1 MQKICSLMTLQHH
14 HSAVCQDN
22 WQIFIFLLSG
32 VCKCFIHHELTK
44 TNIMSTELTTP
55 DLRAPMSETLSL
67 QIAPLGWCWSSH
79 VSSPD
84 HCLKTFTNVAFSSIQ
99 HVACYTHLLCVY
111 YSCAFQFY
119 TKFTLISWMLF
130 DWVNELKD
138 VTVDLINNRLI
149 HFLV

>member
-1 MQKICSLMTLQHH
+1 MTLQHH
-14 HSAVCQDN
+14 TSAVCQDK
-22 WQIFIFLLSG
+22 WQSLKRDIYIPFVL
-32 VCKCFIHHELTK
+32 CFIHHELTK
-44 TNIMSTELTTP
+44 TNIMSAELTTH
-55 DLRAPMSETLSL
+55 DLCAPMSETLSL

-119 TKFTLISWMLF
+119 TKFTLDAF
-130 DWVNELKD
+130 
-138 VTVDLINNRLI
+138 
-149 HFLV
+149 

>member
-1 MQKICSLMTLQHH
+1 
-14 HSAVCQDN
+14 
-22 WQIFIFLLSG
+22 
-32 VCKCFIHHELTK
+32 
-44 TNIMSTELTTP
+44 MSTELTTP
-55 DLRAPMSETLSL
+55 DLCAPMSETLSL

-138 VTVDLINNRLI
+138 VTVDLINNRFNSFSSLTRF
-149 HFLV
+149 FLKNVCQGPHSKWFRSAMVSFETGYGGSS